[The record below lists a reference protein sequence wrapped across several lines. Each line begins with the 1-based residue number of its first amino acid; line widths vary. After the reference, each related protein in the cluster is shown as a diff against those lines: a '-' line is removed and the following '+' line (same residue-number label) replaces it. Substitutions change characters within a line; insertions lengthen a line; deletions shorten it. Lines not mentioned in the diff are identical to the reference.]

1 MKHIYTY
8 VYNILITYNSC
19 FTEVPILVRYMA
31 KVVLRKVYFM
41 EMEGSAVRSTWCS
54 SIEH

>member
-1 MKHIYTY
+1 MYIIYLLHTTL
-8 VYNILITYNSC
+8 VLQK
-19 FTEVPILVRYMA
+19 VPILVRYMA

-41 EMEGSAVRSTWCS
+41 EMEGSAVRSSWCS